1 MKRIASNRRTWIVA
15 GLMALLT
22 LGLAPGSAFAE
33 RDRVQAQAGGG
44 EFRGVVDSLPGTA
57 GWIGEWTIDGRTVRV
72 EPGTRIEQE
81 HGRPAVGAYVEVK
94 AQRQADG
101 SLKATKIEVKRRGS
115 RS

>member
-1 MKRIASNRRTWIVA
+1 
-15 GLMALLT
+15 
-22 LGLAPGSAFAE
+22 
-33 RDRVQAQAGGG
+33 
-44 EFRGVVDSLPGTA
+44 
-57 GWIGEWTIDGRTVRV
+57 VRV